1 MAVKVG
7 INGFGRI
14 GRQIIN
20 VMADKGVLGK
30 TLDVVAGLLDSPCM
44 IKFKELFRR
53 KIE

>member
-1 MAVKVG
+1 MVSDGSFAM
-7 INGFGRI
+7 N
-14 GRQIIN
+14 
-20 VMADKGVLGK
+20 LK